1 MADRLAIAVVLLAAL
16 LAGCG
21 AQAPAGL
28 SAPASATER
37 RPTADQQSA
46 GAPADGAPAG
56 QDTTMSQ
63 TAPTDGLPEDLR
75 DARPL
80 WESSNAGSHTSASA
94 RTRLYP
100 DGRLY
105 QWSNM
110 RRREVNGLPRRERAA
125 YAWRLDAQISPA
137 ALEQVRGLIPAF
149 ERLSP
154 AAPAPGK
161 DQALITWRSSLDG
174 REHSVTLP
182 SDATDRLPEPIRA
195 IERAIQTGVMPGGV
209 PIEQ

>member
-1 MADRLAIAVVLLAAL
+1 MANRLAIAVLLAAL

-37 RPTADQQSA
+37 RPAAEDQQSA
-46 GAPADGAPAG
+46 GAPSNGAPAG
-56 QDTTMSQ
+56 QDTTMKNV
-63 TAPTDGLPEDLR
+63 PTDGLPDDLR
-75 DARPL
+75 DAQPL
-80 WESSNAGSHTSASA
+80 WESSNAGSHTSAST
-94 RTRLYP
+94 RTRLYS

-137 ALEQVRGLIPAF
+137 ALEQVRGLIGAF
-149 ERLSP
+149 EQLSP
-154 AAPAPGK
+154 STPAPGK
-161 DQALITWRSSLDG
+161 DQALVTWRSSLDG

-182 SDATDRLPEPIRA
+182 SDAADRLPDPIRA
-195 IERAIQTGVMPGGV
+195 IERAIQTGVVPGGV